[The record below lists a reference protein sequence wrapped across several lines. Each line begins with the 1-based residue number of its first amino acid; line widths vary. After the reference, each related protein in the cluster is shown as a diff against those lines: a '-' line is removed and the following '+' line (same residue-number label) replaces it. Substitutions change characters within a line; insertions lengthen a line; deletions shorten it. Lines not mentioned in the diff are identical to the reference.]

1 MIEVT
6 NELIYTLMLEI
17 QREQNALHAGQEAIR
32 DELAGLNDTVRAM
45 ARSQVAMQRDLKTL
59 NDGVSFLTIAAS
71 DDDRPPA

>member
-71 DDDRPPA
+71 DDDRPHA